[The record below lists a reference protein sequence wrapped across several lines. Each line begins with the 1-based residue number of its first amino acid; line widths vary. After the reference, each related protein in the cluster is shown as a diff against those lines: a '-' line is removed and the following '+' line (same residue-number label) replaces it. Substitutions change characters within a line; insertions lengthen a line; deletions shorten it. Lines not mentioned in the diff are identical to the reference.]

1 MKLSKDDLI
10 QLILEEVEQQKE
22 KPAED
27 RQETDVQAV
36 ANLLPRIDNMKEFMQ
51 ALSIMLKHGRT
62 LPNEQAVESYLRNLG
77 RKLASIK

>member
-22 KPAED
+22 KPAEGK
-27 RQETDVQAV
+27 QETDVQAV

-62 LPNEQAVESYLRNLG
+62 LPNEQAVQNYLRNLG

>member
-62 LPNEQAVESYLRNLG
+62 LPNEQAVENYLRNLG